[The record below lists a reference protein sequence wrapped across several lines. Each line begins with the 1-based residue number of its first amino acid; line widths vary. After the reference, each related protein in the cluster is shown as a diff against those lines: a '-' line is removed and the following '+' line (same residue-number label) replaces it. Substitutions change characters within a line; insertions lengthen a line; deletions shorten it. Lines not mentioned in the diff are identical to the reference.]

1 MNMGMTMTKRTRAIK
16 ATELEA
22 RLSRGPV
29 FSLHASLE
37 GVTAYLPPASRALIE
52 AEMSRQYR
60 GWIDSWV
67 RQDVLDLV
75 PELRSK

>member
-1 MNMGMTMTKRTRAIK
+1 MIGTSIGIVKRTRAIK

-37 GVTAYLPPASRALIE
+37 GVTAYLPPASRALIDAMQE
-52 AEMSRQYR
+52 DR
-60 GWIDSWV
+60 DF
-67 RQDVLDLV
+67 
-75 PELRSK
+75 